1 MADKASVMKLREQ
14 TGAGIL
20 ECKNALDEVNDDYD
34 KALEIIKK
42 KGFAKASRKEQRTT
56 AEGRIGSYIHTNGK
70 IGVMVEVNCE
80 TDFVARNEVFQQF
93 LKDICM
99 QIAATNPIAI
109 KREDISSEI
118 VETQKRG
125 FIEDTKGKPSDISE
139 KIVKG
144 KLENFYKEKCLLEQ
158 PFIKDDSQTIQDLL
172 IAIIAKIGENI
183 KINRFARLEVGGK

>member
-1 MADKASVMKLREQ
+1 MADKASIMKLREQ

-109 KREDISSEI
+109 KREDISAEI
-118 VETQKRG
+118 VEVQKKV
-125 FIEDTKGKPSDISE
+125 FMEDAKGKPSDISE

-144 KLENFYKEKCLLEQ
+144 KLENFYKERCLLEQ

>member
-20 ECKNALDEVNDDYD
+20 ECKNALEEVNDDYD

-42 KGFAKASRKEQRTT
+42 KGFAKASMKEQRTT

-109 KREDISSEI
+109 KREDISAEI
-118 VETQKRG
+118 VEAQKRV
-125 FIEDTKGKPSDISE
+125 FMEDAKGKPSDISE

-144 KLENFYKEKCLLEQ
+144 KLENFYKERCLLEQ

>member
-1 MADKASVMKLREQ
+1 MADKASIMKLREQ

-34 KALEIIKK
+34 KALEIIKR

-109 KREDISSEI
+109 KREDISAEI
-118 VETQKRG
+118 VEVQKKV
-125 FIEDTKGKPSDISE
+125 FMEDAKGKPSDISE

-144 KLENFYKEKCLLEQ
+144 KLENFYKERCLLEQ

>member
-1 MADKASVMKLREQ
+1 MADKASIMKLREQ

-109 KREDISSEI
+109 KREDISAEI
-118 VETQKRG
+118 VELQKKV
-125 FIEDTKGKPSDISE
+125 FMEDAKGKPSDISE

-144 KLENFYKEKCLLEQ
+144 KLENFYKERCLLEQ